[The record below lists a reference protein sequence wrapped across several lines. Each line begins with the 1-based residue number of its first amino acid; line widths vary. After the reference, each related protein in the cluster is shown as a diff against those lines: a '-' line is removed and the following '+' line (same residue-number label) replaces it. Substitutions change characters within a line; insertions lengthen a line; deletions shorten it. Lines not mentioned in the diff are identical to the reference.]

1 MGNYYRTRSHAKRIY
16 QWVDD
21 TIRDGSWRNHNDLHI
36 DVINPMYDNFK
47 RMPKWVESAVAYYLI
62 ARQYITAMNL
72 PFIVELSIPLTYK
85 NVIGDYTVQNKQ
97 DIIKDIDHT
106 PPSLYLFHKDEIS
119 DYENEKA
126 ERAELPN
133 FLTAD
138 KTIKLFYCQMVDEV
152 YNEVNRSVYLI

>member
-36 DVINPMYDNFK
+36 DVINPMYDDFK
-47 RMPKWVESAVAYYLI
+47 HMSKWVDSAVTYYLI
-62 ARQYITAMNL
+62 ARQHVADMNF
-72 PFIVELSIPLTYK
+72 PFIVELYIPLTYK
-85 NVIGDYTVQNKQ
+85 DVIGDYTVQNKQ
-97 DIIKDIDHT
+97 GIIKDIDHT

-119 DYENEKA
+119 NYKNDEAK
-126 ERAELPN
+126 RTELPN

-138 KTIKLFYCQMVDEV
+138 KTIKLFYCQTVDEE
-152 YNEVNRSVYLI
+152 YSEVNRWVYME

>member
-21 TIRDGSWRNHNDLHI
+21 TVRDGSWRNHNDLHI

-47 RMPKWVESAVAYYLI
+47 HIPKWADSAVAYYLI
-62 ARQYITAMNL
+62 ARQHVADMNY
-72 PFIVELSIPLTYK
+72 PFVIELSIPLTYRDK
-85 NVIGDYTVQNKQ
+85 IGDYIIHSKQ
-97 DIIKDIDHT
+97 ELIKDIDHT

-126 ERAELPN
+126 ERTELHN

-138 KTIKLFYCQMVDEV
+138 KTIKLFYCQTVDEE
-152 YNEVNRSVYLI
+152 YNEVYRSVYLI